1 MICFGVEPAYFVSE
15 YQRFRLLVPVVPS
28 LTAVISF
35 LQIWKTKLKN
45 SGKVVPPAPELGGVG
60 MVQVAAGEGGAA
72 VGSAGAAQGYGM
84 YPYNAVAAATAQAAA
99 NGQAG
104 AHTGQVQGYSAGG
117 GGAAAVRLPQTD
129 GPPAEGGGSA
139 AAADDEELLSDDDG
153 DDDDEEETDNF
164 IICQCDKK
172 KIRRTRNKYK
182 VLTRDGIMNLN
193 GTEYM
198 FNKLEGEFVWD

>member
-72 VGSAGAAQGYGM
+72 VGSAVGFGFKF
-84 YPYNAVAAATAQAAA
+84 TQAFQDLREYLIKDK
-99 NGQAG
+99 GFSELEVTIAG
-104 AHTGQVQGYSAGG
+104 FVTSFLL
-117 GGAAAVRLPQTD
+117 LP
-129 GPPAEGGGSA
+129 A
-139 AAADDEELLSDDDG
+139 L
-153 DDDDEEETDNF
+153 F
-164 IICQCDKK
+164 
-172 KIRRTRNKYK
+172 
-182 VLTRDGIMNLN
+182 
-193 GTEYM
+193 
-198 FNKLEGEFVWD
+198 F